1 MNKTKIICT
10 LGPSCYSEIILKKMI
25 SNGLNVAR
33 FNFSHADYDMS
44 KKIIS
49 MIRNINQEL
58 NKYVSLMLDTKGP
71 EIRTHNFDGDV
82 LINKD
87 SLVRISSKEVLGNNE
102 IFSVTYPN
110 FYNELCVGDF
120 INIDDGYLSLQVIG
134 KDDIKK
140 ELITKAQNSHLVKS
154 RRGVNVPGV
163 KLNIP
168 FLSEKDKKDILFAIE
183 QNYDYIAASFVR
195 NSQDIQDIKDIL
207 KSKECDNLK
216 IIAKIENQE
225 GIDNID
231 EILSISDGIM
241 VARGDLGIE
250 IDGTL
255 VPLYQSEIIDK
266 CLQKGKLVIVATQM
280 LESMQKNP
288 RPTKAE
294 ISDVFNA
301 VREGTSATMLSG
313 ESASGN
319 YPVESVQYM
328 YNINKNAEKF
338 LDYDLFLNYYEPKI
352 WREKFL
358 LGAIE
363 LANIT
368 NAKAILVN
376 NFLDACIISKFH
388 SAFPVLAVVEN
399 IKEASWL
406 SLYFGVTPVLN
417 YNELKEK
424 ILDYQI
430 EENQLIEVDVSQ
442 IFIK

>member
-10 LGPSCYSEIILKKMI
+10 LGPSCYSETILKKMI
-25 SNGLNVAR
+25 FNGLSVAR
-33 FNFSHADYDMS
+33 FNFSHADYDVS

-49 MIRNINQEL
+49 IIRTINQEL
-58 NKYVSLMLDTKGP
+58 NKYVALMLDTKGP
-71 EIRTHNFDGDV
+71 EIRTHNFDGNV

-87 SLVRISSKEVLGNNE
+87 SLVRISSKEVLGNSK

-110 FYNELCVGDF
+110 FYNELHIGDF
-120 INIDDGYLSLQVIG
+120 INIDDGYLSLQVIE
-134 KDDIKK
+134 KDDSTK
-140 ELITKAQNSHLVKS
+140 ELITKAQNTHLVKS

-195 NSQDIQDIKDIL
+195 NAQDIQDIKDL
-207 KSKECDNLK
+207 LESNKCDNLK

-225 GIDNID
+225 GIDHID
-231 EILSISDGIM
+231 EILAISDGIM

-319 YPVESVQYM
+319 YPLESVQYM
-328 YNINKNAEKF
+328 YNINKSAEKF
-338 LDYDLFLNYYEPKI
+338 LDYDVFLNYYEPKI

-376 NFLDACIISKFH
+376 NFSDACIISKFH
-388 SAFPVLAVVEN
+388 SAFPILAVVAN
-399 IKEASWL
+399 LKEASWL
-406 SLYFGVTPVLN
+406 SLYFGVIPILN
-417 YNELKEK
+417 SDELNDKM
-424 ILDYQI
+424 IDYQI
-430 EENQLIEVDVSQ
+430 ETNQLIEVNVSQ
-442 IFIK
+442 ILIK

>member
-10 LGPSCYSEIILKKMI
+10 LGPSCYSEAVLKKMI
-25 SNGLNVAR
+25 LSGLNVAR

-49 MIRNINQEL
+49 IIRAINQEL
-58 NKYVSLMLDTKGP
+58 NRYVALMLDTKGP

-82 LINKD
+82 LIQKD
-87 SLVRISSKEVLGNNE
+87 SLVRIASTEVLGNSE

-110 FYNELCVGDF
+110 FYNELNIGDF
-120 INIDDGYLSLQVIG
+120 INIDDGYLSLQVIE
-134 KDDIKK
+134 KDNLKK

-168 FLSEKDKKDILFAIE
+168 FLSKKDKQDILFAIE

-195 NSQDIQDIKDIL
+195 SAQDIQDIRDLLELNK
-207 KSKECDNLK
+207 CDNIK

-225 GIDNID
+225 GIDHID
-231 EILSISDGIM
+231 EISSIADGVM

-250 IDGTL
+250 VDGTL

-328 YNINKNAEKF
+328 YNINKSAEKF
-338 LDYDLFLNYYEPKI
+338 LDYDVFLNYYEPKA

-368 NAKAILVN
+368 DTKAILVN
-376 NFLDACIISKFH
+376 SFIDACIISKFH
-388 SAFPVLAVVEN
+388 SAVPILAIVDN

-406 SLYFGVTPVLN
+406 SLYFGVIPVLN
-417 YNELKEK
+417 SDELKQK
-424 ILDYQI
+424 IIDYKI
-430 EENQLIEVDVSQ
+430 ETNQLIEVNLSQ
-442 IFIK
+442 ILIR